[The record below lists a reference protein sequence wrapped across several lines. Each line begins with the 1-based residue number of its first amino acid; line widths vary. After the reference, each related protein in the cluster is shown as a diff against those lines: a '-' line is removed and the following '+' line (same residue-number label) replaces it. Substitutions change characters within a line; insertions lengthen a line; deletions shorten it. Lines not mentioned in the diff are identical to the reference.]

1 MKAKSA
7 VGLELALQLVLVT
20 AWPSRSG
27 GRQWCTSLLCHQG
40 AWELSQDMALLS
52 LLILCGSF
60 IPSSILRFLTGTCS
74 TKKKKRKKKV
84 CLHKEFSVWQYF
96 CPFYLQF
103 QLFFFLSSPLVWSGC
118 AACTRKLHFL
128 WMLTLD
134 PKPARYP
141 LLLMAR
147 EVFG

>member
-74 TKKKKRKKKV
+74 TKKKKKEKKKYV
-84 CLHKEFSVWQYF
+84 FIRNFQSGNISVLSISSSNCFSFSVH
-96 CPFYLQF
+96 
-103 QLFFFLSSPLVWSGC
+103 LSSGVAVQPVRGNCIFFGC
-118 AACTRKLHFL
+118 
-128 WMLTLD
+128 
-134 PKPARYP
+134 
-141 LLLMAR
+141 
-147 EVFG
+147 